1 MHYANP
7 LTLNLLW
14 LLIPL
19 MVFFAWALK
28 RRRQKTSLFIEER
41 LLPEIVEGWDNFK
54 ADKRSYI
61 LIVLVVAFSI
71 LAMARPQWGF
81 EWRKIKRQG
90 LDIFV
95 VVDVSKSMLTADVK
109 PNRLQ
114 RTKLA
119 VQDLIKELK
128 GDRIGLIAFAGD
140 AFLVCPLTEDYSG
153 FMLSLDDLGVDTV
166 PRGGTNIARA
176 IEVAIKSYEDTPAKY
191 KVVIV
196 ITDGENLEGDP
207 IAVAKQAKK
216 KGIKVYCIGV
226 GTKEGDLIQIPD
238 GRGGMEF
245 LKDNKGNF
253 VKSRLNEKLLE
264 RIALITGGVYVKSS
278 GANFGLDF
286 IYKKELSKLE
296 KRDIESR
303 LEKRYHE
310 RFQIP
315 LAIALILLVVD
326 TCLRRL

>member
-7 LTLNLLW
+7 VVLNLLW
-14 LLIPL
+14 LLIPFA
-19 MVFFAWALK
+19 VFLTWGLK
-28 RRRQKTSLFIEER
+28 RRRQKMSLFIEER
-41 LLPEIVEGWDNFK
+41 LLPEIVEGWDNFRSN
-54 ADKRSYI
+54 KRSNI
-61 LIVLVVAFSI
+61 LIILAIAFSI

-153 FMLSLDDLGVDTV
+153 FMLSLDDLGIDTV
-166 PRGGTNIARA
+166 PRGGTNIGRA
-176 IEVAIKSYEDTPAKY
+176 IEEAIKGYKDTPAKY

-207 IAVAKQAKK
+207 IAVAKKAKK
-216 KGIKVYCIGV
+216 QGIKVYCIGV
-226 GTKEGDLIQIPD
+226 GTKEGELVQVPD

-253 VKSRLNEKLLE
+253 VKSRLNERLLE

-278 GANFGLDF
+278 GANFGLDL

-315 LAIALILLVVD
+315 LAIALVLLVVD
-326 TCLRRL
+326 TCLRKL

>member
-7 LTLNLLW
+7 VVLNLLW
-14 LLIPL
+14 LLIPFA
-19 MVFFAWALK
+19 VFFAWVLK
-28 RRRQKTSLFIEER
+28 RRRQKMSLFIEER
-41 LLPEIVEGWDNFK
+41 LLPEIVEGWDNFRSN
-54 ADKRSYI
+54 KRSNI
-61 LIVLVVAFSI
+61 LIILAIAFSI

-153 FMLSLDDLGVDTV
+153 FMLSLDDLGIDTV
-166 PRGGTNIARA
+166 PRGGTNIGRA
-176 IEVAIKSYEDTPAKY
+176 IEEAIKGYKDTPAKY

-207 IAVAKQAKK
+207 IAVAKKAKK
-216 KGIKVYCIGV
+216 QGIKVYCIGV
-226 GTKEGDLIQIPD
+226 GTKEGELVQVPD

-253 VKSRLNEKLLE
+253 VKSRLNERLLE

-278 GANFGLDF
+278 GANFGLDL

-315 LAIALILLVVD
+315 LAIALVLLVVD
-326 TCLRRL
+326 TCLRKL